1 MTRSS
6 VTFSTIPFLSKLLTY
21 KVHDVNT
28 ANCVNNR
35 RFGASKPQE
44 SESKMNLLLAA
55 MGGFCYYSAS
65 QNFRPSQASGG
76 AMSRAITTL
85 LTISVLTA
93 MGCSGGS
100 LTTREKGAG
109 IGALG
114 GAAAGGIIGAA
125 TGHAGAGAAIGGVL
139 GLGAGAL
146 VGDQLQ
152 GQENKQK
159 EQQKAI
165 DQQRVEIEKNQAL
178 IEELR
183 KRNIEAR
190 ETSRGVMVNLPSVNF
205 EFDSAD
211 LTRDGRSRVN
221 QIADI
226 IRRDASNRRITVEG
240 HASRESAA
248 QEAYNQRLSE
258 RRANTVAD
266 ALERSG
272 VNGRNVSAQG
282 LGTRAPIAT
291 NDTESGRQQNR
302 RVEVVI
308 EN

>member
-1 MTRSS
+1 MKRWTQISS
-6 VTFSTIPFLSKLLTY
+6 IMLLIATTI
-21 KVHDVNT
+21 
-28 ANCVNNR
+28 
-35 RFGASKPQE
+35 FGSGCA
-44 SESKMNLLLAA
+44 
-55 MGGFCYYSAS
+55 GGE
-65 QNFRPSQASGG
+65 
-76 AMSRAITTL
+76 I
-85 LTISVLTA
+85 
-93 MGCSGGS
+93 
-100 LTTREKGAG
+100 TTREKGAG

-125 TGHAGAGAAIGGVL
+125 VGHPGAGAAIGTAL
-139 GLGAGAL
+139 GLGTGAL

-159 EQQKAI
+159 EQQRSI
-165 DQQRVEIEKNQAL
+165 DEQRAEIEKNRAL
-178 IEELR
+178 IEELK

-190 ETSRGVMVNLPSVNF
+190 ETSRGVAVNLPNVNF

-211 LTRDGRSRVN
+211 LTRDGRSKVN

-226 IRRDASNRRITVEG
+226 IKRDAPNRRVTVEG

-266 ALERSG
+266 SLERDG
-272 VNGRNVSAQG
+272 INGRNITAQG
-282 LGTRAPIAT
+282 LGTRAPIAS

-302 RVEVVI
+302 RVEVII

>member
-1 MTRSS
+1 M
-6 VTFSTIPFLSKLLTY
+6 L
-21 KVHDVNT
+21 
-28 ANCVNNR
+28 R
-35 RFGASKPQE
+35 RFKTFPMGI
-44 SESKMNLLLAA
+44 LLLGAVILGSGCA
-55 MGGFCYYSAS
+55 GGE
-65 QNFRPSQASGG
+65 
-76 AMSRAITTL
+76 
-85 LTISVLTA
+85 
-93 MGCSGGS
+93 

-125 TGHAGAGAAIGGVL
+125 VGHPGAGAAIGGAL

-159 EQQKAI
+159 EQQKSL
-165 DQQRVEIEKNQAL
+165 DQQRADIEKNRQL
-178 IEELR
+178 IEELK

-190 ETSRGVMVNLPSVNF
+190 ETSRGVAVNLPSVNF
-205 EFDSAD
+205 EFDRAD
-211 LTRDGRSRVN
+211 LTSDGRAKVE
-221 QIADI
+221 QIANI
-226 IRRDASNRRITVEG
+226 IRRDAPNRRVIVEG

-266 ALERSG
+266 ALERNG
-272 VNGRNVSAQG
+272 VNGRNVSSQG
-282 LGTRAPIAT
+282 LGTRAPIAS

-302 RVEVVI
+302 RVEVII

>member
-1 MTRSS
+1 MKSLKNFR
-6 VTFSTIPFLSKLLTY
+6 
-21 KVHDVNT
+21 
-28 ANCVNNR
+28 
-35 RFGASKPQE
+35 
-44 SESKMNLLLAA
+44 LAA
-55 MGGFCYYSAS
+55 SLFSAVILLSACAGGE
-65 QNFRPSQASGG
+65 
-76 AMSRAITTL
+76 
-85 LTISVLTA
+85 
-93 MGCSGGS
+93 

-125 TGHAGAGAAIGGVL
+125 VGHPGAGAAIGGAL

-165 DQQRVEIEKNQAL
+165 DQQSAEIEKNRQL
-178 IEELR
+178 IEELK

-190 ETSRGVMVNLPSVNF
+190 ETSRGVAVNLPNVNF
-205 EFDSAD
+205 QFDRAD
-211 LTRDGRSRVN
+211 LTPEGRARVE
-221 QIADI
+221 QIANI
-226 IRRDASNRRITVEG
+226 VKRDAPNRRVTVEG

-258 RRANTVAD
+258 RRAATVAD

-272 VNGRNVSAQG
+272 VNGRNLSSVG
-282 LGTRAPIAT
+282 LGTRAPIAS
-291 NDTESGRQQNR
+291 NDPESGRQQNR
-302 RVEVVI
+302 RVEVII